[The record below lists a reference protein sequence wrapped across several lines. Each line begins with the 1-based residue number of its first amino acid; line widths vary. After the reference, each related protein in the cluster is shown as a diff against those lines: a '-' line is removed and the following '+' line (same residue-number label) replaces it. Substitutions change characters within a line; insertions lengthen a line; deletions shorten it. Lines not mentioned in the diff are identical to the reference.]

1 MDYLSSRLMNIEEQT
16 LATPDSRFESSK
28 KSIEVCAGKILAG
41 DRLAITRGI
50 TMIENEREG
59 WEQLLSQLY
68 GRTGGAYRIGI
79 TGPPGAGKSTIT
91 QKLIAHYRGAGKKVA
106 VIAIDP
112 TSPFTGG
119 AILGD
124 RVRMQSESLKE
135 GVFIRSMA
143 SRGTLGGLSA
153 KAQDVADLLDAA
165 GFDIILMETV
175 GVGQSELDV
184 ANAADSTVVVLVPES
199 GDSIQAMK
207 SGLMEIADLFVLNK
221 SDRDGADQAVTALK
235 TILTFRITH
244 AEDEW
249 IPSVVKTKAT
259 TGDGVAEVVAG
270 IEEHHQHMLRTGFF
284 RKRRAER
291 ERRRVVA
298 LVEAMLHHSFWTPT
312 KLGELSVELPRL
324 LTREISP
331 LQVAHRLVDNAR

>member
-1 MDYLSSRLMNIEEQT
+1 MTFLSSASMTSEQDGQNDR
-16 LATPDSRFESSK
+16 AARV
-28 KSIEVCAGKILAG
+28 IAG

-50 TMIENEREG
+50 SVIENERAG

-68 GRTGGAYRIGI
+68 HNTGKAYRIGI

-91 QKLIAHYRGAGKKVA
+91 QKLIVQYREAGKRVA

-184 ANAADSTVVVLVPES
+184 ANAADTTIVVLVPES

-249 IPSVVKTKAT
+249 IPTVVKTTAT
-259 TGDGVAEVVAG
+259 SGDGVAEVVARV
-270 IEEHHQHMLRTGFF
+270 EEHHQHMLRTEFF

-298 LVEAMLHHSFWTPT
+298 LVEAMLHHSFWTPM
-312 KLGELSVELPRL
+312 KLGDLSVELPAL
-324 LTREISP
+324 LAREISP
-331 LQVAHRLVDNAR
+331 LEVAHRLVDNAS